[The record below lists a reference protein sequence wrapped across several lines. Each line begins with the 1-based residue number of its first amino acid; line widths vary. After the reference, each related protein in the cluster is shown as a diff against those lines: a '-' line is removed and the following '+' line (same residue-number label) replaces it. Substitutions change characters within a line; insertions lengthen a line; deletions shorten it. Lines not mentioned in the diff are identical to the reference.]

1 MKRFYFINTTLVL
14 LFIASITFWYV
25 TENKVQGIT
34 VVIIAAVILSII
46 STINYKKNYAS
57 K

>member
-14 LFIASITFWYV
+14 LFTASITFLYV

-46 STINYKKNYAS
+46 SIINYKKNYAS